1 MSCDKSSGKDD
12 MKQAKTKFEEV
23 LRPRLNG
30 ASRLAERLGISRG
43 YLWLLR
49 TDAGAASRADPKLL
63 RRLRKFGVAVAN
75 AECTMQNAEC
85 TMAGAAE

>member
-1 MSCDKSSGKDD
+1 MSCDKFTRKEA
-12 MKQAKTKFEEV
+12 MKQAKTKYEEV

-63 RRLRKFGVAVAN
+63 RRLRKFGVAVAG
-75 AECTMQNAEC
+75 E
-85 TMAGAAE
+85 AATASDE